1 MQRRTV
7 WTLLAA
13 GLLNAADWTKPV
25 EVMHEVTRC
34 ISYRA
39 KLEGDTLLIEVKP
52 EKGWH
57 TFAMDNKVRVEEKLA
72 GKKALGVDK
81 PTEVKI
87 TGLEVVGGWM
97 QTPPKDFSKP
107 ELRLYA
113 WGFEETALLAAK
125 VKRTAGPI
133 QVGIRGQ
140 SCTEVNCRN
149 IDIAIAVPAG
159 GKPGAPVDLASLVPV
174 RQAKA
179 EAR

>member
-1 MQRRTV
+1 MLPRTLL
-7 WTLLAA
+7 TLLAA
-13 GLLNAADWTKPV
+13 AALDAADWTKPV

-39 KLEGDTLLIEVKP
+39 KLEGDTLLVEVSP

-81 PTEVKI
+81 PTEIKL
-87 TGLEVVGGWM
+87 TGLEVTGGWM

-107 ELRLYA
+107 DLRLYA

-125 VKRTAGPI
+125 VKRTGGPVRI
-133 QVGIRGQ
+133 AIRGQ

-149 IDIAIAVPAG
+149 VDIAIALPAAS
-159 GKPGAPVDLASLVPV
+159 GKPGAPADVKGLIPV
-174 RQAKA
+174 RQ
-179 EAR
+179 